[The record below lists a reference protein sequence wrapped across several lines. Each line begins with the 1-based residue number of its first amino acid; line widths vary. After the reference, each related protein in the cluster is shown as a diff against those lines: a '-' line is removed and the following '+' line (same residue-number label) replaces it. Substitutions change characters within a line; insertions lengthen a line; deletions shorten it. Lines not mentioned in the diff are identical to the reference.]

1 MNIKG
6 FIEKE
11 GDVVEDLVS
20 ELTERMSQSEP
31 IKKPPKRDNKKKLRE
46 RTNPAKP
53 RPTQRPISQPTP
65 VRQEI
70 QIIPSVTIN
79 TGAVRH
85 PLGLGL
91 AQVEVTNFVL
101 ALIPNQGETST
112 NSIHACQG
120 KVCLSASGPNRL
132 GGFRSA
138 AHRHITATPQEEGSS
153 VFCRLSTH

>member
-20 ELTERMSQSEP
+20 ELTERMIQSEP
-31 IKKPPKRDNKKKLRE
+31 IKKSPKRDNKKKPRE
-46 RTNPAKP
+46 RARPAKP
-53 RPTQRPISQPTP
+53 YPTPRSISTP

-70 QIIPSVTIN
+70 QITPSVTIN
-79 TGAVRH
+79 SGAVRH
-85 PLGLGL
+85 PIGLGL
-91 AQVEVTNFVL
+91 TQVGVNKFLHT
-101 ALIPNQGETST
+101 LIRNQGATST
-112 NSIHACQG
+112 DSIYACQG
-120 KVCLSASGPNRL
+120 KVCLKAAGPNRL